1 MATTKP
7 SNAVFFLSCL
17 YGSEL
22 APLASCSLLYFLSC
36 LYGSEQDGGH
46 GVALHAFLSC
56 LYGSELKYYTFS
68 PLLIKQNHL
77 NLLLPPFFI
86 LTYPQH

>member
-1 MATTKP
+1 MLA
-7 SNAVFFLSCL
+7 AFFLSCL

-22 APLASCSLLYFLSC
+22 ARISNTPSPSFLSC
-36 LYGSEQDGGH
+36 LYGSELTINGESYY
-46 GVALHAFLSC
+46 GVFLSC

>member
-1 MATTKP
+1 M
-7 SNAVFFLSCL
+7 
-17 YGSEL
+17 L
-22 APLASCSLLYFLSC
+22 AAF
-36 LYGSEQDGGH
+36 
-46 GVALHAFLSC
+46 FLSC

>member
-1 MATTKP
+1 ME
-7 SNAVFFLSCL
+7 FLSCL
-17 YGSEL
+17 YGSE
-22 APLASCSLLYFLSC
+22 PFCPRKIEQKTFLSC
-36 LYGSEQDGGH
+36 LYGSEPFSD
-46 GVALHAFLSC
+46 ATFPASLFLSC

>member
-1 MATTKP
+1 MA
-7 SNAVFFLSCL
+7 S
-17 YGSEL
+17 
-22 APLASCSLLYFLSC
+22 
-36 LYGSEQDGGH
+36 
-46 GVALHAFLSC
+46 FLSC